1 MSGALDGIRVV
12 DLTHT
17 APGPYCT
24 MLLGDLGA
32 EVIRVEEP
40 PVREGRRSGR
50 GTGAG
55 SDPEEEARRNAF
67 NALARNKR
75 SIVLNLK
82 HTEGREVFYRLAA
95 NADIVTESFRP
106 GVVQR
111 LGVDY
116 ESLRPTNPRLI
127 YCSITGYGQ
136 DGPYRDLPGHD
147 INYIALGGALA
158 LTASDSTPPI
168 PPGNLVADF
177 AGGGMHAALG
187 ILAAIVARART
198 GEGQYVDSSMTDGV
212 MALMASYAS
221 NFFASG
227 DVPIVGQHRHL
238 RTYPWFMAYRTEDGK
253 YFSLGCSEPWFY
265 ANLCRAVGREDMVPY
280 QYDAGERRDEFR
292 GFLEQLFLTKNQE
305 EWFTFCRE
313 YEICGAPAYTID
325 EALDDPHMRHRGMVA
340 EIDHPRFGKISQVA
354 SSMKLSATPPS
365 IRRLAPGKGEHT
377 DAVLRELGYT
387 DSEIERLAAEGV
399 LGPKSAP

>member
-1 MSGALDGIRVV
+1 MSGALDGIKVV

-32 EVIRVEEP
+32 EVVRVEEP
-40 PVREGRRSGR
+40 PVRDGRRSR
-50 GTGAG
+50 GAREAV
-55 SDPEEEARRNAF
+55 DPEEEARRTAF

-75 SIVLNLK
+75 SIVLDLK
-82 HTEGREVFYRLAA
+82 HPEGREVFHKLAA
-95 NADIVTESFRP
+95 SADVVTESFRP
-106 GVVQR
+106 GVVRR

-116 ESLRPTNPRLI
+116 ESLKAINPRVI

-158 LTASDSTPPI
+158 LTASESTPPI

-187 ILAAIVARART
+187 ILAALVARGHT

-221 NFFASG
+221 NLFAAG
-227 DVPIVGQHRHL
+227 EVPTVGQHRHL
-238 RTYPWFMAYRTEDGK
+238 RTYPWFMAYQTKDTK

-265 ANLCRAVGREDMVPY
+265 ANLCRAVGREDMVPH
-280 QYDAGERRDEFR
+280 QYATGERRDEFR
-292 GFLEQLFLTKNQE
+292 SFLEQLFLTRDRD
-305 EWFTFCRE
+305 EWFAFCRDH
-313 YEICGAPAYTID
+313 EICGAPVYTLD
-325 EALDDPHMRHRGMVA
+325 EAVEDPHMRHRGMLA
-340 EIDHPRFGKISQVA
+340 EVDHPRFGKIKQVA
-354 SSMKLSATPPS
+354 SSLKLSATPPS
-365 IRRLAPGKGEHT
+365 IRRLGPGKGEHT
-377 DAVLRELGYT
+377 DEVLRELGY
-387 DSEIERLAAEGV
+387 SEIETAHLAAEGV
-399 LGPKSAP
+399 LGSRSAL